1 MNPAKELAKLD
12 STNAK
17 EMVHIALDLMACGT
31 MYDLNGILE
40 RFGNA
45 ITHWD
50 SHPEEF
56 KDDKAVQS
64 IKEHVE
70 VLKSITKFLEEVRQT
85 TIGKSCAAIEGPMLE
100 MLGMTKLS
108 S

>member
-1 MNPAKELAKLD
+1 MSPAKELAKLD

-31 MYDLNGILE
+31 MYDLNGILD
-40 RFGNA
+40 RFGKA
-45 ITHWD
+45 IIHCD

-56 KDDKAVQS
+56 KDDKVVQN
-64 IKEHVE
+64 IKEHLE
-70 VLKSITKFLEEVRQT
+70 VLKSINKFLEEVRQT
-85 TIGKSCAAIEGPMLE
+85 TIGKSCAAIEGPVLE
-100 MLGMTKLS
+100 MLNMTKLS